1 MAFLDTV
8 IIFTGQHQLLASF
21 YQAGLDLPQPEP
33 FGDTHLGIQMEG
45 LYLGF
50 DLVEDLN
57 EPSTGGVS
65 LWFGVPDLGA
75 AYAKLIDLGAEDRY
89 PPQEK
94 PFGERVASVYDPDG
108 NIIGLV
114 QSDRAGPI
122 QES

>member
-21 YQAGLDLPQPEP
+21 YQAGLDLPEPEA
-33 FGDTHLGIQMEG
+33 FGDTHLGIRLEG

-57 EPSTGGVS
+57 EPSIGGVS
-65 LWFGVPDLGA
+65 LWFGVPDLETS
-75 AYAKLIDLGAEDRY
+75 YAKLIDLGAEDRY

-94 PFGERVASVYDPDG
+94 PFGERAASVYDPDG
-108 NIIGLV
+108 NINGLV
-114 QSDRAGPI
+114 QRNQPGAI